1 VVVNHK
7 RVARIMREERLIAK
21 AAKLYRRKALPTNPC
36 VTVEN
41 LRNNIP
47 PASAQAGDV
56 IYLEVHCE

>member
-1 VVVNHK
+1 
-7 RVARIMREERLIAK
+7 MREERLIAK